1 MRRIAAQAWAMDSIG
16 GAKILSERLL
26 QNDQEELV
34 PDVRPVVAAD
44 ALPLFHWTGVEP
56 AAAVEPPPTRPR
68 RWRRS
73 R

>member
-1 MRRIAAQAWAMDSIG
+1 MDSIG

-26 QNDQEELV
+26 RRDPEEL
-34 PDVRPVVAAD
+34 PADPAPPVVAAD
-44 ALPLFHWTGVEP
+44 ALPLFHWTGVAPAAPAEP
-56 AAAVEPPPTRPR
+56 APPRPR

>member
-1 MRRIAAQAWAMDSIG
+1 MDSIG

-26 QNDQEELV
+26 RNDREELV
-34 PDVRPVVAAD
+34 PDTVRPVVAAD

-56 AAAVEPPPTRPR
+56 AAPSEPAPPRPR

>member
-1 MRRIAAQAWAMDSIG
+1 MDSIG

-26 QNDQEELV
+26 QNEGEELV
-34 PDVRPVVAAD
+34 PDVRPVVSAD

-56 AAAVEPPPTRPR
+56 AAPAEPPRPR
-68 RWRRS
+68 PRWRRS